1 MCSRILLPEQ
11 STLLLNLYSMGFS
24 PMISETLVGT
34 HFNTGETLSGELFL
48 RDEAEK
54 NLPLGTFLRLE
65 R

>member
-1 MCSRILLPEQ
+1 
-11 STLLLNLYSMGFS
+11 MGFS